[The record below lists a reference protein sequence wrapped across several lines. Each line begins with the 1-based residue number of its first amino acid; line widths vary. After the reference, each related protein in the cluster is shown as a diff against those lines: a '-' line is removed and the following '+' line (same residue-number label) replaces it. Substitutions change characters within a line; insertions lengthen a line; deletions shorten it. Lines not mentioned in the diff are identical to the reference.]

1 MLKNLSYLCE
11 VFRKD
16 LHEIWGEIWQTSY
29 DFKYINKL
37 SIVQIKGWERLL
49 KTDSDNMIRVM
60 NDVKK
65 EIVYRGKEQKVK
77 P

>member
-16 LHEIWGEIWQTSY
+16 LREIWREIWQTSY

-37 SIVQIKGWERLL
+37 STAQIEGWERIL
-49 KTDSDNMIRVM
+49 KTDLENVVRVM
-60 NDVKK
+60 KQVKEEVIYRQK
-65 EIVYRGKEQKVK
+65 ERL
-77 P
+77 